1 MGEKSTICNPTRVT
15 LSTGCGNRSINGMTL
30 ASVTSS
36 DVVVEYFASV
46 ILWIVNKARTKI
58 L

>member
-46 ILWIVNKARTKI
+46 IL
-58 L
+58 